1 MKKYLTI
8 AAGLIASATF
18 MMAAAPA
25 MAGGVNVDLNIGL
38 PGLYQAP
45 AYVQPRPVYVQPETV
60 YVQQT
65 PVYVQPRPVY
75 IQQEREHD
83 WRERQLRARQWQEQR
98 WQERHR
104 HEDRHDERRNFDNGE
119 RRGHDD

>member
-1 MKKYLTI
+1 MIKKYLSV

-18 MMAAAPA
+18 MLAAAPA
-25 MAGGVNVDLNIGL
+25 MAGGVNVDLSIGL

-45 AYVQPRPVYVQPETV
+45 V
-60 YVQQT
+60 YVQQA
-65 PVYVQPRPVY
+65 PVYVEPRPVY

-83 WRERQLRARQWQEQR
+83 WRERQLRARQWRQQ
-98 WQERHR
+98 WQEHHH

-119 RRGHDD
+119 HRGHDD